1 MISASINRKIAREAA
16 EWLMRLGADDVNAA
30 DVEACERWR
39 AADCEHERAWQR
51 AQQIGA
57 RLGSIPSRIGMA
69 TLARPDLSRR
79 ETTKLLG
86 LLIAAAPAV
95 WMAAEVAPWRE
106 WRADMRTTTGE
117 RRQVALPDGSVLH
130 LNTASSVDLQF
141 DDQQRLLILRA
152 GEILIET
159 AADSRQPTRPFRV
172 STSHG
177 ILRAVGTR
185 FSVRELGDRT
195 FVAVFDGAVEIR
207 PNASN
212 EPLVLQAGE
221 QTSFDAR
228 GVEAAEAVDIPASD
242 WSRGL
247 LHADHMPL
255 KDFLAELSR
264 HRRGLLRC
272 DPAVAQLPVSGIYQL
287 GDTEAV
293 LRALPELLPVRVSSR
308 TALWVVVEP
317 ADG

>member
-1 MISASINRKIAREAA
+1 MTAASIDRKIAREAA
-16 EWLMRLGADDVNAA
+16 EWLMRLGADDVCAA
-30 DVEACERWR
+30 DVEACARWR
-39 AADCEHERAWQR
+39 AVNDEHERAWQR

-79 ETTKLLG
+79 EATKLLG
-86 LLIAAAPAV
+86 LLIAAAPAA
-95 WMAAEVAPWRE
+95 WLVADKTPWQE
-106 WRADMRTTTGE
+106 WTADLRTATGE
-117 RRQVALPDGSVLH
+117 RRQVALPDGSALH
-130 LNTASSVDLQF
+130 LNTASSVDLRF
-141 DDQQRLLILRA
+141 DNQQRLLILRG

-159 AADSRQPTRPFRV
+159 AADSRQPAHPFRV

-177 ILRAVGTR
+177 LLRALGTR
-185 FSVRELGDRT
+185 FSVRDLGDRT
-195 FVAVFDGAVEIR
+195 FVAVFEGAVEIR
-207 PNASN
+207 PNAGS

-221 QTSFDAR
+221 QTSFNAQ
-228 GVEAAEAVDIPASD
+228 GVEAAETVDTHASD

-255 KDFLAELSR
+255 KDFLTELSR

-272 DPAVAQLPVSGIYQL
+272 DPAVALLPVSGIYQL

-317 ADG
+317 AEG